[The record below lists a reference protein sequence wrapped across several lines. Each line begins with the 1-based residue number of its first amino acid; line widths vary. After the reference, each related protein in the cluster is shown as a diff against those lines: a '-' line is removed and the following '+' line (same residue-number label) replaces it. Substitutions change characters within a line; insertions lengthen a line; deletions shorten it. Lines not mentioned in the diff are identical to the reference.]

1 MGPGICNTFCRP
13 LNVSARAEAR
23 HAVAPMFF
31 FADFSKSI
39 PDTDIMFSLKVA
51 QDPRLHFR
59 RKKFFKKFRLHGFF
73 SKEVLKN
80 AFFDNFSSLISYISE
95 LRPNTMSMVSY
106 IVQAFYRLHFRL
118 RITSKNF
125 FILGVF
131 WQKRGQ
137 KIF

>member
-1 MGPGICNTFCRP
+1 
-13 LNVSARAEAR
+13 
-23 HAVAPMFF
+23 
-31 FADFSKSI
+31 
-39 PDTDIMFSLKVA
+39 MFSLKNA

-59 RKKFFKKFRLHGFF
+59 RKKFFKKTRLHGFF

-118 RITSKNF
+118 RITSKIFSYSVF
-125 FILGVF
+125 FGKKGDKKFFEKFFLIPSSYFSKLI
-131 WQKRGQ
+131 KDTEIALSRRTA
-137 KIF
+137 